1 MLWGAWFF
9 TFTHSF
15 VHAFILQRLLDLKS
29 PWLPALQL
37 SSRPVPC
44 FPADLNR
51 DLPESDR
58 HKGMACMPSPVRSP
72 GITSTAPDE
81 PATAALAKQQVK
93 ASNIAQEQITCQYI
107 SPLLP
112 CCQAALQVQPDRQA
126 RCAAH
131 SALTCCMQMSLP
143 RCTIYGAGQGAALM
157 LKEGSSVDALLKLV
171 QLPGQVLMQY
181 LAMTA

>member
-1 MLWGAWFF
+1 MLCGAWFF

-15 VHAFILQRLLDLKS
+15 VHAFILQRLLDRKS
-29 PWLPALQL
+29 PRLPALPL

-58 HKGMACMPSPVRSP
+58 HKGMACMPRPVRSP

-93 ASNIAQEQITCQYI
+93 ASNIAQEQITSQYI
-107 SPLLP
+107 SQAAKLSCCRLP
-112 CCQAALQVQPDRQA
+112 CRCSRTDRPDVLHT
-126 RCAAH
+126 AH
-131 SALTCCMQMSLP
+131 
-143 RCTIYGAGQGAALM
+143 
-157 LKEGSSVDALLKLV
+157 
-171 QLPGQVLMQY
+171 
-181 LAMTA
+181 

>member
-1 MLWGAWFF
+1 MLCGAWFF

-15 VHAFILQRLLDLKS
+15 VHAFILQRLLDRKS
-29 PWLPALQL
+29 PRLPALPL

-93 ASNIAQEQITCQYI
+93 ARNIAQEQLTSQYI
-107 SPLLP
+107 SLAALLP
-112 CCQAALQVQPDRQA
+112 GCLAGASGQTGQMCCSQRTD
-126 RCAAH
+126 
-131 SALTCCMQMSLP
+131 
-143 RCTIYGAGQGAALM
+143 M
-157 LKEGSSVDALLKLV
+157 LYANVPATVHDLWSRTRSSTNA
-171 QLPGQVLMQY
+171 
-181 LAMTA
+181 